1 MVRHQCYT
9 NISAHRDITFRWQKH
24 KARDCAHVTARG
36 IRCVEELG
44 DHHGHETG
52 RLRLQQEKPW
62 TFGSG
67 LITLNQRFR
76 RRRGEMAWER
86 RRIETSIVIV
96 IVTLRD
102 LTYVFSYKLSWT
114 LIGVLWFVSQE
125 VWLTKSWRFDTFWI
139 TCYNKLC
146 YSDHS
151 VLEIAMISLPM
162 NWSTGWQLGIKCMP
176 EKLRRRFLRF
186 FCDFVRFFLKN
197 QISHLRLKRW
207 TRRRRGKHT
216 CKRLERTWKIYLF
229 YVTSC
234 VKWFSF

>member
-1 MVRHQCYT
+1 
-9 NISAHRDITFRWQKH
+9 
-24 KARDCAHVTARG
+24 
-36 IRCVEELG
+36 
-44 DHHGHETG
+44 
-52 RLRLQQEKPW
+52 
-62 TFGSG
+62 
-67 LITLNQRFR
+67 
-76 RRRGEMAWER
+76 MAWER

-176 EKLRRRFLRF
+176 DKLRRRFLRF

-197 QISHLRLKRW
+197 QISHLRLRRG

-216 CKRLERTWKIYLF
+216 GLEDLPLLCDILCQMVFLLDVVEKWKQTHWNLAGIRLSRHRAH
-229 YVTSC
+229 VCMCGCACGCACACMRVPCAGAC
-234 VKWFSF
+234 VRA